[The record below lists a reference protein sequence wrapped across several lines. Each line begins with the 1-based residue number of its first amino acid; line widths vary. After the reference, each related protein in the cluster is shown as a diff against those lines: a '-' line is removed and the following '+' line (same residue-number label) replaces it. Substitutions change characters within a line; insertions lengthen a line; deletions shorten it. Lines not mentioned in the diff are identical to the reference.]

1 MTSIT
6 RRVTRVFV
14 VPMLLAAAPVL
25 RAQDTTAL
33 RSADSLLVRALVTHA
48 MPVRLADGR
57 LSGAGADFLI
67 AEGGRSQFFLIGEDH
82 GMRELPQLSAALF
95 RALRPA
101 GYAHLAVEVGPL
113 SAERLEATLRTP
125 GGLDAW
131 GRAVRADPWAVA
143 FDAWRE
149 ETQMA
154 ADAVAATGGRRGTI
168 WGLDQEFI
176 GAPAGLLRRLAA
188 IAPNAAARALAQ
200 GYAADAVRA
209 DARVIAEKNPTIY
222 YMTSAPAD
230 MSTRLTAAFRPGAGS
245 EAARI
250 IDELR
255 VSREIYA
262 GQFDGHG
269 YESNDQRAGLMKRH
283 FMERYRA
290 ARAAGEA
297 APRVLVKLGGYHS
310 IRGRSYTG
318 VFDVGNLLSEMA
330 ASGGARSFH
339 LFVLTAH
346 GTRNAFLPFA
356 PDNAEKAHALNVAE
370 DLDFMDARPLLAAGA
385 PDAWTVL
392 DLRPLRGE
400 AERGRLGRLNPGLRT
415 LMWGYDAVLVIP
427 EAHASTLWI
436 DVPPR

>member
-1 MTSIT
+1 MTRMI
-6 RRVTRVFV
+6 RRASRVFA
-14 VPMLLAAAPVL
+14 VPVILAASTL
-25 RAQDTTAL
+25 HAQDTTAA
-33 RSADSLLVRALVTHA
+33 RPADSLLVRALSNHA

-57 LSGAGADFLI
+57 LSGPGADFLV
-67 AEGGRSQFFLIGEDH
+67 AQGGRSQFFLIGEDH
-82 GMRELPQLSAALF
+82 GMRELPRLSAALF

-113 SAERLEATLRTP
+113 SAERLEATLRAP
-125 GGLDAW
+125 GGLAAW
-131 GRAVRADPWAVA
+131 GRSVRADPWAVA

-149 ETQMA
+149 ETEMA

-188 IAPNAAARALAQ
+188 LAPTGAARTLAA

-209 DARVIAEKNPTIY
+209 DARVIAERNPTIY
-222 YMTSAPAD
+222 YMTTAPAD
-230 MSTRLTAAFRPGAGS
+230 LAARLTAAFRPAPGS

-283 FMERYRA
+283 FVERYRA

-297 APRVLVKLGGYHS
+297 TPRVLVKLGGYHS

-330 ASGGARSFH
+330 ASNGGRSFH
-339 LFVLTAH
+339 LFVLTPH

-356 PDNAEKAHALNVAE
+356 PDPAEKAHALNVAQ
-370 DLDFMDARPLLAAGA
+370 DLDFMDARPLLAAAA
-385 PDAWTVL
+385 PDAWTVI
-392 DLRPLRGE
+392 DLRPLRGD
-400 AERGRLGRLNPGLRT
+400 AERGRLGRLDPGLRT
-415 LMWGYDAVLVIP
+415 LVWGYDAVLVIP
-427 EAHASTLWI
+427 QAHASTLWI
-436 DVPPR
+436 DVPLP